1 MPSSVIKLYEKDPYL
16 SKFTA
21 KVTAISGDGI
31 ELDQTAFYP
40 GGGGQDSDVGE
51 IAGIEVSDVR
61 YKEGGIVHHVP
72 GHRFIVGQEVE
83 CKVAWDRRMDLMR
96 GHTGEHL
103 LFSALQRTVPDMEL
117 VKISITPAKK
127 SLVVKGQFNWSNV
140 LDAEKMVNEVIWQKV
155 TTEDLHVMKDHPLIA
170 QARIKLDRIPGNEVR
185 LVKIGDF
192 DLAACAG
199 IHVRNTWEIEM
210 MLVEKLT
217 SAKPS
222 GDFEIE
228 FSVGRKALYRA
239 LYLSTLAIETS
250 DTIGAHPEDL
260 LSAIANQ
267 AAELDRAKSSLKQ
280 YAKQCL
286 AGMRGEGRGEL
297 TVFSG
302 VFPGVDRKTLS
313 EEATRRAQ
321 EAKTVCILADDA
333 DRLTLMI
340 AASKDSGVD
349 AAATLQQVLMAFDG
363 KGGGNRT
370 FASGGAPS
378 SGKGREAV
386 QKALM
391 AIDERTKS
399 A

>member
-1 MPSSVIKLYEKDPYL
+1 MPSSVIKLYEQDPYL

-40 GGGGQDSDVGE
+40 GGGGQDPDTGV
-51 IAGIEVSDVR
+51 IAGMEVTDVR
-61 YKEGGIVHHVP
+61 YKDGGIVHHVP
-72 GHRFIVGQEVE
+72 GHRLVVGQEIE
-83 CKVAWDRRMDLMR
+83 CRVAWDRRMDMMR

-103 LFSALQRTVPDMEL
+103 LFSALQRAVPDMEL
-117 VKISITPAKK
+117 VKIAITPNKK
-127 SLVVKGQFNWSNV
+127 SLIVKGQFNWANV

-155 TTEDLHVMKDHPLIA
+155 DTEDLHVTKDHPLIT
-170 QARIKLDRIPGNEVR
+170 QARIKLDRIPGNQVR

-199 IHVRNTWEIEM
+199 VHVRNTWEIEM
-210 MLVEKLT
+210 LLVEKLT
-217 SAKPS
+217 SAKPA

-250 DTIGAHPEDL
+250 DIVGAHPEDL
-260 LSAIANQ
+260 LSAMRNQ
-267 AAELDRAKSSLKQ
+267 AAEADRTKAALKQ

-286 AGMRGEGRGEL
+286 AMMNGEKHGDL
-297 TVFSG
+297 DVFSG

-321 EAKTVCILADDA
+321 EVKTVCILADDA
-333 DRLTLMI
+333 ERLTIII
-340 AASKDSGVD
+340 AASKDSGID
-349 AAATLQQVLMAFDG
+349 AAKVLQDVLASFGG

-370 FASGGAPS
+370 FASGGAGIA
-378 SGKGREAV
+378 GKGREAV
-386 QKALM
+386 DMALKFVVGH
-391 AIDERTKS
+391 AKCP
-399 A
+399 

>member
-1 MPSSVIKLYEKDPYL
+1 MPSSVVKLYEKDPYL

-40 GGGGQDSDVGE
+40 GGGGQDPDAGE
-51 IAGIEVSDVR
+51 ISGMEVTDVR
-61 YKEGGIVHHVP
+61 YKDGGIVHRVP
-72 GHRFIVGQEVE
+72 GHRLVVGQEVE
-83 CKVAWDRRMDLMR
+83 CRVAWDRRIDLMR

-103 LFSALQRTVPDMEL
+103 LFSALQRVVPDMEL
-117 VKISITPAKK
+117 VKIAITPTKK
-127 SLVVKGQFNWSNV
+127 SLVVKGQFNWANV
-140 LDAEKMVNEVIWQKV
+140 LDAEKFVNEVIWQKV
-155 TTEDLHVMKDHPLIA
+155 ATEDMHVTKDHPLIT
-170 QARIKLDRIPGNEVR
+170 QARVKLDRIPGDKVR
-185 LVKIGDF
+185 LVKIGDY

-199 IHVRNTWEIEM
+199 VHVRNTWEIEM
-210 MLVEKLT
+210 LLVEKLT
-217 SAKPS
+217 SAKPA

-250 DTIGAHPEDL
+250 DQVGAHPEDL

-267 AAELDRAKSSLKQ
+267 AAEMDRAKGSLKQ

-286 AGMRGEGRGEL
+286 ASIVGEKHGDL

-313 EEATRRAQ
+313 DEATRRALENQ
-321 EAKTVCILADDA
+321 TVCILADDA
-333 DRLTLMI
+333 ERLTMMV

-349 AAATLQQVLMAFDG
+349 ASAVLQETLVAFNG
-363 KGGGNRT
+363 KGGGNKT
-370 FASGGAPS
+370 FASGGAPTG
-378 SGKGREAV
+378 GKGKEAV
-386 QKALM
+386 ELALTV
-391 AIDERTKS
+391 IDKRVKTL
-399 A
+399 